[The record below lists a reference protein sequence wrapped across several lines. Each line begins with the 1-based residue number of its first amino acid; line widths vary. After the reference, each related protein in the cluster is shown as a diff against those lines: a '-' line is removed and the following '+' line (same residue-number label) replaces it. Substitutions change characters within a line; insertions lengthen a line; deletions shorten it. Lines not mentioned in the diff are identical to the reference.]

1 MIDYEQR
8 KALQK
13 SIKEGATYRLAQE
26 DIDFLASDELRGQ
39 RLELEYLKTDK
50 ILEESCIRSTVVVF
64 GSARIS
70 SPEEAKSKMEQ
81 IEKMLNGSPQ
91 DEVMLKAYKR
101 AERNL
106 KNSHYY
112 EQAISFAKMISEHFQ
127 KQGRCDYVI
136 MTGGG
141 PGIMEAANRGAYESD
156 ARSIGLNI
164 TLPYEQTPNPF
175 ISPELAFRFH
185 YFAIRKMHFLVR
197 AKALVIFPG
206 GYGTMDEMFEVLTLV
221 QTKKMDPIPIILF
234 GSEFWKR
241 AIDFEF
247 LVEEGM
253 INEHDL
259 GLFKMVDSIE
269 EAFTM
274 LQRFHAEHM

>member
-1 MIDYEQR
+1 MIDYEKR

-13 SIKEGATYRLAQE
+13 NIKEGVTYRLAQE
-26 DIDFLASDELRGQ
+26 DLDFLASDELRGQ

-50 ILEESCIRSTVVVF
+50 ILNENCIRSTVVVF

-81 IEKMLNGSPQ
+81 IEKMLDGSPQ
-91 DEVMLKAYKR
+91 DEVMLKAHKR

-106 KNSHYY
+106 RNAHYY
-112 EQAISFAKMISEHFQ
+112 EQAIRFAKMISEHFQ
-127 KQGRCDYVI
+127 KEGVCDYVI

-141 PGIMEAANRGAYESD
+141 PGIMEAANRGAYESQ

-175 ISPELAFRFH
+175 ITPELAFRFH

-197 AKALVIFPG
+197 AKALVVFPG
-206 GYGTMDEMFEVLTLV
+206 GYGTMDELFEVLTLV

-247 LVEEGM
+247 LVDEGM

-259 GLFKMVDSIE
+259 ALFKMVDSIE

>member
-1 MIDYEQR
+1 MIDHEKR

-13 SIKEGATYRLAQE
+13 NIKEGATYRLAQE
-26 DIDFLASDELRGQ
+26 DTDFLADDNLRAQ
-39 RLELEYLKTDK
+39 RLMLEYLKTDK
-50 ILEESCIRSTVVVF
+50 ILHEKCIQSTVVVF
-64 GSARIS
+64 GSARIL

-81 IEKMLNGSPQ
+81 IQKMLDATPD
-91 DEVMLKAYKR
+91 DEVMQKAYKR

-106 KNSHYY
+106 RNSHYY
-112 EQAISFAKMISEHFQ
+112 AQAIEFSKMISEHFQ
-127 KQGRCDYVI
+127 KQGKCDNVI

-141 PGIMEAANRGAYESD
+141 PGIMEAANLGAFEINTQ
-156 ARSIGLNI
+156 SIGLNI

-175 ISPELAFRFH
+175 ISPDLAFRFH

-197 AKALVIFPG
+197 AKALVVFPG
-206 GYGTMDEMFEVLTLV
+206 GYGTMDELFEVLTLV
-221 QTKKMDPIPIILF
+221 QTKKMNPIPIILF

-241 AIDFEF
+241 AIDFDF

-253 INEHDL
+253 INENDL
-259 GLFKMVDSIE
+259 KLFRIVDSID

-274 LQRFHAEHM
+274 LQRFYAEHL

>member
-234 GSEFWKR
+234 GSEFWER